1 MDTKPLEIE
10 AVKQISALLLRYG
23 FKCADLSF
31 DEDGADL
38 FVIKQEE
45 RGKDV
50 YWKCLRCQSKGRD
63 VSRNSSH
70 VAIPESYVR
79 EDFLVFVYV
88 KPEDVDS
95 AQTYLYTADDIQEIW
110 GYKNSEYVLYIP
122 KDFVFR
128 EDNAKYLFNKSRKG
142 VIEDLLIDVDNDLM
156 TKDVNALTEADFYFR
171 MWQKTGGLPPVE
183 YIRDLFSN
191 DNMSYLM
198 DTEVFIFM
206 LCASVVVNY
215 DRFDQCLSIDWSYE
229 YLKQFRN
236 KDDEIEGLE
245 EGRKYSTDVAITF
258 IRTFVRE
265 LVSDGNEIAGYHLHF
280 ADDEE
285 AIDAYV
291 MRNGKYWVKES

>member
-1 MDTKPLEIE
+1 MDTKPLEKE
-10 AVKQISALLLRYG
+10 AVSQITALLLKYG

-38 FVIKQEE
+38 FLIKKEE
-45 RGKDV
+45 RGTDV
-50 YWKCLRCQSKGRD
+50 YWKCLRCQAKGRD
-63 VSRNSSH
+63 VSRNSSN
-70 VAIPESYVR
+70 VRIPESYVR
-79 EDFLVFVYV
+79 DDFLVFVYV

-95 AQTYLYTADDIQEIW
+95 AQTYLYTAGDIQEVW
-110 GYKNSEYVLYIP
+110 GYKNGEYVLYLP

-128 EDNAKYLFNKSRKG
+128 EENAKYLFNKSRREA
-142 VIEDLLIDVDNDLM
+142 IDELLKDVDNNLL
-156 TKDVNALTEADFYFR
+156 TKDIKALTEADFYYR

-183 YIRDLFSN
+183 YLFDLFSN

-206 LCASVVVNY
+206 LCASVVKNY
-215 DRFDQCLSIDWSYE
+215 DIFDQRLSIDWTFDC
-229 YLKQFRN
+229 LKQF
-236 KDDEIEGLE
+236 KTKEEESVELE
-245 EGRKYSTDVAITF
+245 EGRKYSSDVAIAF

-265 LVSDGNEIAGYHLHF
+265 LVSTGKEIAGYHLHI

-291 MRNGKYWVKES
+291 MRNGKFWVKR